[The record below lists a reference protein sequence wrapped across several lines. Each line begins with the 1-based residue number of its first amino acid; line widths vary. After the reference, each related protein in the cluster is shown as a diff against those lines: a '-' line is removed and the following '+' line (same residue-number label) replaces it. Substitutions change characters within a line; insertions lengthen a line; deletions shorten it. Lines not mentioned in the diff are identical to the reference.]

1 MWPDLVCEEAKVM
14 ADESMRD
21 EWKKCSC
28 SNLKNPWF
36 KHVSKEVHRP
46 AKVVAYVRTDAP
58 EPALERQVQTIDGY
72 CRENNFELVRV
83 FKDDGPAPGMGL
95 SDALNSLSAVDGLIA
110 VDLERFVQHHDDRV
124 MDLRPLLHQFFCT
137 NKKYLIT
144 ISEGINT
151 SSAEGQKTAMQYI
164 ASEKENF

>member
-1 MWPDLVCEEAKVM
+1 M
-14 ADESMRD
+14 AEDSMRD
-21 EWKKCSC
+21 EWRKCSC

-36 KHVSKEVHRP
+36 KHVSKEVQRP
-46 AKVVAYVRTDAP
+46 AKIVAYVRTDAP

-72 CRENNFELVRV
+72 CRENNLELVRV
-83 FKDDGPAPGMGL
+83 FQDEGPAPGMGL
-95 SDALNSLSAVDGLIA
+95 SDALNSLSVVDGLIA
-110 VDLERFVQHHDDRV
+110 VDLERFVQHHDDRTI
-124 MDLRPLLHQFFCT
+124 DLRPLLHQFFCT

-151 SSAEGQKTAMQYI
+151 SSAEGQRTAMQYI